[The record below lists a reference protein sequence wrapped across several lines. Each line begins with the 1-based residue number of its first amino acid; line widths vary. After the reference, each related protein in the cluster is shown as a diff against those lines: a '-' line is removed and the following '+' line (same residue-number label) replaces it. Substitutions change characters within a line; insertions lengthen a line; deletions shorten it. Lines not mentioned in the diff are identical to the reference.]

1 MIPALY
7 QKYKLFGWQPIL
19 EDANPDLPQEVQ
31 EFLNEVAQ
39 EYFACDAYELEQMT
53 HAETPWNLARGN
65 LLPDEP
71 SNEVIQKQWMK
82 EYYGSRA
89 KKKIKK
95 TEVAKDGTSG
105 IKPTKLKPLQG
116 ISFSFKY
123 YQDSN
128 SKFSCREKE
137 VIYWLTLLD
146 RLKAL
151 SSLTA
156 QELLVNRSSTLRCH
170 PIK

>member
-1 MIPALY
+1 MP
-7 QKYKLFGWQPIL
+7 
-19 EDANPDLPQEVQ
+19 
-31 EFLNEVAQ
+31 
-39 EYFACDAYELEQMT
+39 
-53 HAETPWNLARGN
+53 
-65 LLPDEP
+65 
-71 SNEVIQKQWMK
+71 
-82 EYYGSRA
+82 
-89 KKKIKK
+89 KKRIKK
-95 TEVAKDGTSG
+95 TEITKDGTSG
-105 IKPTKLKPLQG
+105 IKPTKLKPPQG

-123 YQDSN
+123 YQDDR

-170 PIK
+170 PIKWEDTSERAFGLPNEEQLVDIPYQFSISSNEHGRVHGFFIDEIFYIVWLDPDHLLYPAKN

>member
-1 MIPALY
+1 MP
-7 QKYKLFGWQPIL
+7 
-19 EDANPDLPQEVQ
+19 
-31 EFLNEVAQ
+31 
-39 EYFACDAYELEQMT
+39 
-53 HAETPWNLARGN
+53 
-65 LLPDEP
+65 
-71 SNEVIQKQWMK
+71 
-82 EYYGSRA
+82 
-89 KKKIKK
+89 KKRIKK
-95 TEVAKDGTSG
+95 TEITKEGTSG
-105 IKPTKLKPLQG
+105 IRLTKLKPLQG

-123 YQDSN
+123 YQDDH

-170 PIK
+170 PIKWEDTSERAFGLPNEEQLVDIPYQFSISSNEHGRVHGFFINEIFYIVWLDQDHLLYPAKN

>member
-1 MIPALY
+1 MP
-7 QKYKLFGWQPIL
+7 
-19 EDANPDLPQEVQ
+19 
-31 EFLNEVAQ
+31 
-39 EYFACDAYELEQMT
+39 
-53 HAETPWNLARGN
+53 
-65 LLPDEP
+65 
-71 SNEVIQKQWMK
+71 
-82 EYYGSRA
+82 
-89 KKKIKK
+89 KKRIKK

-105 IKPTKLKPLQG
+105 IKSTKLKPPQG

-128 SKFSCREKE
+128 SKFSCSQKE

-170 PIK
+170 PIKWEDTSERAFGLPNEEQLVDIPYQFSISSNEHGRVHGFFINEIFYIVWLDRDHLLYPAKN